1 MREREFFE
9 RRRKNW
15 AQYEAMMKS
24 KEKVDPDRLASL
36 FVEVTDDLSYARTHF
51 PEGRSTE
58 FLNSLAA
65 QTHLRIYRGRREKV
79 GKIKSFWTRDVPVA
93 IRRSHRELLFSLI
106 LTLMFVFIGYIS
118 ASKDSGFT
126 RLIMGHGYVDMTLE
140 NIEKGDPMGVY
151 GTRGHFET
159 TMYIMFNNLQVMAKF
174 FFLGI
179 TFGLGTLLITF
190 YNSVM
195 LGSFH
200 HMMINEGQGV
210 ALFSAVYMH
219 GTIELTTMVVSTAA
233 GFVLA
238 RGLLF
243 PGTYSRMVSFRKYA
257 AQGGTVIIGIMP
269 LVVIAAFIEGY
280 LTRYYQNTALS
291 ITVIVAS
298 VVFVAWYYV
307 LFPIQVDNKIKR
319 AAAAAESEQPNAQN
333 QVRTA

>member
-1 MREREFFE
+1 
-9 RRRKNW
+9 
-15 AQYEAMMKS
+15 MKS

-65 QTHLRIYRGRREKV
+65 QTHLRIYKGRREKV
-79 GKIKSFWTRDVPVA
+79 GKIKSFWTVDVPVA

-106 LTLMFVFIGYIS
+106 LTLIFVFIGYIS
-118 ASKDSGFT
+118 SSKDSGFT
-126 RLIMGHGYVDMTLE
+126 RLIMGNAYVDMTLE

-151 GTRGHFET
+151 GTQGHFET
-159 TMYIMFNNLQVMAKF
+159 TMLIMFNNLQVMAKF

-190 YNSVM
+190 YNGVM
-195 LGSFH
+195 VGSFH

-219 GTIELTTMVVSTAA
+219 GTIELTSIVVSTAA

-257 AQGGTVIIGIMP
+257 AQGGTIVIGIMP
-269 LVVIAAFIEGY
+269 LVVVAAFIEGY
-280 LTRYYQNTALS
+280 LTRYYQNLS
-291 ITVIVAS
+291 LSFAVIIAS
-298 VVFVAWYYV
+298 VAVVIWYYI
-307 LFPIQVDNKIKR
+307 LYPIQVNNQLKR
-319 AAAAAESEQPNAQN
+319 AAAEAQAEQEHAQH